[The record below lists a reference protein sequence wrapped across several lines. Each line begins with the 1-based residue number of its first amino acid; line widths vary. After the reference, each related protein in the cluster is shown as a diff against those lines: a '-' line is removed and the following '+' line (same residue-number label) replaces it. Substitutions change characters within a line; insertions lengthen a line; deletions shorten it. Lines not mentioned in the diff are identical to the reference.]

1 MRFGK
6 GGWPLTLRAYG
17 VVTENLVVVGKKATG
32 KSYFAHVLVEEMLAL
47 YPRAKLMA
55 EGISVVIFAPSGG
68 WWGIRAGRSGSAR
81 GGSRVLTIGGEH
93 ADFPIDRRMGS
104 RIADLVDAVSPLPI
118 LIEMGELTVAEQQ
131 ELVADFAEHL
141 AMNQARRL
149 LHIVLDEAE
158 DFLPASPVK
167 GPQLRAFHALDALI
181 RNRRARGIAVTTVAS
196 RLANLNHNVTSQ
208 AGRFILFG
216 AISPQD
222 LDAVGGLIR
231 YGSSPHG
238 ADQLSAQVARQGV
251 GEAIHLTHGQDY
263 GHYRFHVRQLKTFDS
278 HQVVPIGAAEKAPV
292 KLATIP
298 SKAMKIARAT
308 LFTAKPVV
316 EPSSLRQQ
324 AAREVV
330 GDEGRPPGPVGR
342 RNTTGS

>member
-1 MRFGK
+1 MVPGKTGHPSLGELSPNSDHRIRLGK
-6 GGWPLTLRAYG
+6 GEWPLTLRAYG
-17 VVTENLVVVGKKATG
+17 VVTENVVVVGKKATG
-32 KSYFAHVLVEEMLAL
+32 KSYFAHAMVEEMLAL

-55 EGISVVIFAPSGG
+55 EGVSVVIFAPSGG

-167 GPQLRAFHALDALI
+167 GPQLRVFHALDALI
-181 RNRRARGIAVTTVAS
+181 RNRRARGVAVTTVAS

-231 YGSSPHG
+231 YGSPDG
-238 ADQLSAQVARQGV
+238 ADDQLSALVARQAQ
-251 GEAIHLTHGQDY
+251 GEAIHLTFGENY
-263 GHYRFHVRQLKTFDS
+263 GHAQFRVRRLRSYDS
-278 HQVVPIGAAEKAPV
+278 HQVLPIGAAERKQV
-292 KLATIP
+292 KLATVT
-298 SKAMKIARAT
+298 SKAMKIAQAT
-308 LFTAKPVV
+308 LFPAKPVV
-316 EPSSLRQQ
+316 EPT
-324 AAREVV
+324 
-330 GDEGRPPGPVGR
+330 PPP
-342 RNTTGS
+342 

>member
-1 MRFGK
+1 LTEGSTPVGRPLPEEKRQSPLGKEGDLPERRVVPGKTGHPSLGELSPNSDHRIRLGK
-6 GGWPLTLRAYG
+6 GKWPLTLRAYG

-47 YPRAKLMA
+47 YPRAKLREA
-55 EGISVVIFAPSGG
+55 GVSVVIFAPSGG

-93 ADFPIDRRMGS
+93 ADFPIDRRMGA
-104 RIADLVDAVSPLPI
+104 RLATLVDAVSPLPI
-118 LIEMGELTVAEQQ
+118 LVEMGELTVAEQQ

-158 DFLPASPVK
+158 DFLPTSPVK

-216 AISPQD
+216 AVSPQD
-222 LDAVGGLIR
+222 LDAVGELVR
-231 YGSSPHG
+231 YGSPDG

-251 GEAIHLTHGQDY
+251 GEAIHLTFGENY
-263 GHYRFHVRQLKTFDS
+263 GHARFRVRKLRTFDS
-278 HQVVPIGAAEKAPV
+278 HC
-292 KLATIP
+292 
-298 SKAMKIARAT
+298 S
-308 LFTAKPVV
+308 
-316 EPSSLRQQ
+316 
-324 AAREVV
+324 
-330 GDEGRPPGPVGR
+330 RPPG
-342 RNTTGS
+342 SA